1 MVTVFAL
8 AAALLYGSA
17 DFLGGTAARRAH
29 TLAVVSISAPA
40 GAVIALAAA
49 LVAGGPARA
58 AGLGWA
64 VAGGAAGGAGLIA
77 FYHGLASC
85 RMSVVAPVSALVSTL
100 LPVGVAIAAGER
112 LGLTT
117 AAGALVCVAAIAL
130 VSLEKRPGAEAGAGS
145 RGLAWRSLAYGGGSG
160 FAFGVF
166 FLFLRNAGESGVFW
180 PVATAR
186 LTGTAVML
194 GAAAWLVG
202 RRGWPEMPP
211 RALGIAL
218 ASGVVDAFANVCY
231 VVATRAGMFGMA
243 VILTSLYPGI
253 TVLLARLVHG
263 ERMRMVQRAGLLLA
277 AIGVGLVTV

>member
-49 LVAGGPARA
+49 LVAGGPLSA

-100 LPVGVAIAAGER
+100 LPVGVAVAAGER

-117 AAGALVCVAAIAL
+117 AAGA
-130 VSLEKRPGAEAGAGS
+130 
-145 RGLAWRSLAYGGGSG
+145 
-160 FAFGVF
+160 
-166 FLFLRNAGESGVFW
+166 
-180 PVATAR
+180 
-186 LTGTAVML
+186 
-194 GAAAWLVG
+194 
-202 RRGWPEMPP
+202 
-211 RALGIAL
+211 
-218 ASGVVDAFANVCY
+218 
-231 VVATRAGMFGMA
+231 
-243 VILTSLYPGI
+243 
-253 TVLLARLVHG
+253 
-263 ERMRMVQRAGLLLA
+263 
-277 AIGVGLVTV
+277 

>member
-49 LVAGGPARA
+49 LVAGGPLSA

-100 LPVGVAIAAGER
+100 LPVGVAVAAGER
-112 LGLTT
+112 PGLTT
-117 AAGALVCVAAIAL
+117 AVGALVCVAAIAL
-130 VSLEKRPGAEAGAGS
+130 VSLDKRPDAQAGS
-145 RGLAWRSLAYGGGSG
+145 RRLAWRSLAYGGGSG

-186 LTGTAVML
+186 LTGTAIML
-194 GAAAWLVG
+194 AAGAWLVR
-202 RRGWPEMPP
+202 RRGWPEMPS

-263 ERMRMVQRAGLLLA
+263 ERMRVVQRAGLLLA

>member
-1 MVTVFAL
+1 VVTVFAL

-40 GAVIALAAA
+40 GAVIALSAA

-100 LPVGVAIAAGER
+100 LPVGVAVAAGER

-117 AAGALVCVAAIAL
+117 VAGALVCVAAIAL
-130 VSLEKRPGAEAGAGS
+130 VSLERRPDAQAGA
-145 RGLAWRSLAYGGGSG
+145 RRQAWRSLAYGGGSG

-180 PVATAR
+180 PVATGR
-186 LTGTAVML
+186 LTGTVVML

-263 ERMRMVQRAGLLLA
+263 ERMRLVQRAGLLLA